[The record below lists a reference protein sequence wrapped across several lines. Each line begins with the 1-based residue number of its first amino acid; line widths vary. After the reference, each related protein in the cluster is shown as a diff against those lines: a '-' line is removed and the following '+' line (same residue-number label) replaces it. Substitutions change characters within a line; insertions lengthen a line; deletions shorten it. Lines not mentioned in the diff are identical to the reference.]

1 MYLLI
6 LTCWGR
12 SLNVVQHLVHMGTS
26 WQILVQFLMVY
37 ICSYL
42 QSVKETCGRQ
52 RVITDQWVVHQ
63 VALSLLFHFL
73 LFRFDQNIW
82 SHSQFSVL
90 LIYLLLIWLWIDV
103 HVWFLLYLS
112 FSEFVFFQEFVY
124 WFSVSVSDVDR
135 LSFLLVFPRLLQ
147 HTIIS
152 CYGNQ
157 RQTR

>member
-1 MYLLI
+1 MWSNI
-6 LTCWGR
+6 WSTWGHPDR
-12 SLNVVQHLVHMGTS
+12 SWSSFWRFISVHIFSQWRRRAVVREWSL
-26 WQILVQFLMVY
+26 
-37 ICSYL
+37 
-42 QSVKETCGRQ
+42 
-52 RVITDQWVVHQ
+52 ITDQWVVHQ

-112 FSEFVFFQEFVY
+112 FSDFVFFQEFVY

-135 LSFLLVFPRLLQ
+135 LSFLLVFPRQLQ